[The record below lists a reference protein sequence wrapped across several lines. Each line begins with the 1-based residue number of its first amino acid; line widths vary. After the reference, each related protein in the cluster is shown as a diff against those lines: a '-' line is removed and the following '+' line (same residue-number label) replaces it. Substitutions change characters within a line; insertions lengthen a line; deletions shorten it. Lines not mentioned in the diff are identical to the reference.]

1 MLCFSNPV
9 TDWFS
14 NVNIIS
20 VQIEVI
26 LEELVNYVTKLNIV
40 ENYFISQFNIKKL
53 SVKDANNNV
62 HGMS

>member
-62 HGMS
+62 HGIS

>member
-1 MLCFSNPV
+1 MLCFSSPV

-20 VQIEVI
+20 VQIKVI

-62 HGMS
+62 HGIS